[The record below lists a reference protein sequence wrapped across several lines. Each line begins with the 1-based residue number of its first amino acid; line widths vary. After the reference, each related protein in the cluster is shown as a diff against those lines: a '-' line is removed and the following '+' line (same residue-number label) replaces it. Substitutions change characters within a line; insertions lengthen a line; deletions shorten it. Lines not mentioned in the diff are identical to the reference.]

1 MRVMVV
7 NTTDSGGG
15 AARMASLLHGELS
28 STPGL
33 ESHFLVGRRRGREG
47 TEGTEVTRL
56 TSLVESGLHLVLT
69 RLTGIQGYGSP
80 LATRRLVRLVQGWR
94 PDVIHVHNAHGY
106 YLDLDWLV
114 RLRDG
119 GWHGPVVWT
128 LHDTWA
134 LTGRCA
140 YFMECDRWLRGCG
153 RCPDLKRYPR
163 TFFDTSGL
171 MWRKKRAAFT
181 TARGLTLV
189 SPSQWL
195 ASAAKRSFLGDL
207 EVRVI
212 PNGVD
217 TGEFASREGERFRRR
232 HDIPEEQC
240 IVLFAAKDLDV
251 ERKGGRFASGVMAEI
266 GQGNVTVVSIGRTAQ
281 RLPEGE
287 NFRHLGAIEE
297 PGAVAEVFGAA
308 DMFCILSLEENF
320 PTTVLEALASG
331 TPVVGFAVG
340 GVVEQVTTECGRLFE
355 PPRVDAVVQAVRNLE
370 SDRAL
375 LREMAQ
381 NARERAVEEY
391 SIQTFAQR
399 HVNLYTELVAE
410 THGKVD

>member
-28 STPGL
+28 NTPGV
-33 ESHFLVGRRRGREG
+33 ESHFAVGRRRRRESPG
-47 TEGTEVTRL
+47 VKKL
-56 TSLVESGLHLVLT
+56 SSVAESGLHLVLT
-69 RLTGIQGYGSP
+69 RLTGMQGYGTP

-94 PDVIHVHNAHGY
+94 PDVVHVHNVHGY
-106 YLDLDWLV
+106 YLDLDWVV

-119 GWHGPVVWT
+119 GWYGPIVWT

-171 MWRKKRAAFT
+171 MWKKKRAAFT
-181 TARGLTLV
+181 TDRGLSLV
-189 SPSQWL
+189 CPSRWL
-195 ASAAKRSFLGDL
+195 ASAARRSFLGDL
-207 EVRVI
+207 EVKVI

-217 TGEFASREGERFRRR
+217 TEEFVSTNGEGFRRR
-232 HDIPEEQC
+232 HGIPQEHC

-251 ERKGGRFASGVMAEI
+251 ERKGGRLACRVMAEI

-281 RLPEGE
+281 RLPEGP
-287 NFRHLGAIEE
+287 NFRHLGMIEE
-297 PGAVAEVFGAA
+297 PGVVGEVFGAA
-308 DMFCILSLEENF
+308 DLFCILSLEENF

-340 GVVEQVTTECGRLFE
+340 GVGEQVTSECGRLFE
-355 PPRVDAVVQAVRNLE
+355 PPRIDAVVEAVRRLE

-375 LREMAQ
+375 LHEMAQ
-381 NARERAVEEY
+381 NARERAVEQY
-391 SIQTFAQR
+391 SIQTFVRR
-399 HVNLYTELVAE
+399 HVDLYRSLWLY
-410 THGKVD
+410 GRGSPSG